1 MNRRD
6 GSPPTTTT
14 LSTAECEDRRWNPS
28 RFIAG
33 HRSWPDTPT
42 RILTSSGRILAT
54 CLRRSSAPSCS
65 FCAVALSDRALL
77 QTPPRMTVSM
87 PSKAG
92 ASTSAPRDPPRR
104 RPPTL
109 DQRSSRTTM
118 EWPEMARISSSD
130 APASANVCSADPLR
144 YIASMAQQPCDG
156 RCRRPSRLRQSNPK
170 WLAPSPRV
178 HRYGTA
184 CAAYASICADR
195 HHRGSAPWRN
205 LW

>member
-1 MNRRD
+1 MRRSAVEPEPLHS
-6 GSPPTTTT
+6 GSQGRGLIHPPDF
-14 LSTAECEDRRWNPS
+14 SPAQVEFWRRVCGARPHSLARFVLS
-28 RFIAG
+28 RF
-33 HRSWPDTPT
+33 
-42 RILTSSGRILAT
+42 LT
-54 CLRRSSAPSCS
+54 APSAKPRHVRMYRC
-65 FCAVALSDRALL
+65 RRRRGR
-77 QTPPRMTVSM
+77 PPQHHEIPT
-87 PSKAG
+87 
-92 ASTSAPRDPPRR
+92 RR

-130 APASANVCSADPLR
+130 APASADACSADPLS

-156 RCRRPSRLRQSNPK
+156 RCHRLNRLRQSNPK